1 MRKIWKFL
9 LLLLVAA
16 MTLSLAACTQEGS
29 DDPAETTQGTEDGTQ
44 DGTQDGT
51 EPEQPDVPTEVVKAE
66 REQLQFD
73 AAVSITEQEDGA
85 HVTHADGLAYVA
97 TGYDS
102 LDGNVLHFTKGL
114 VLNFDKS
121 LTEASFNR
129 FTLGYTST
137 QPLYGKVTYTIKG
150 KTVSDDFYL
159 EAGTQ
164 TFSCLIDKYLDGM
177 KGAKISKMTFESCSD
192 LPAEFALCVLRTQ
205 DYPIYG
211 TVEDTYY
218 IENNRYKLGI
228 RLGWGGGINYLLDK
242 QCPIEGLDNLVNQ
255 ADTGRLIQQSYYGV
269 TRNEEF
275 EPGEFNDSEWCYNPV
290 QGGDKYLNRS
300 RIIDIV
306 VTEQS
311 VYIKAQPLDWALEN
325 YLTPSYMENSYTL
338 YEDRILVDN
347 RFVDFSNWTHRPSQ
361 QELPAFY
368 TVSYLSVF
376 SFYNGT
382 QPWTDDTLS
391 YRHDLKFWGNPLY
404 VGDCMFRMRQSNTET
419 WCAWTA
425 PGEGY
430 GFGLYVPNVDA
441 FKAGC
446 YEYNN
451 SKDAAD
457 WATNYVAPLKTI
469 TLKSF
474 EPVEYSY
481 LMATGTLPEMR
492 ALFAEYRDYADNQG
506 LDKNADSMR
515 MGDGTEA
522 HNEYYYDSTGKV
534 PERLPEDP
542 EQPVIKTEP
551 VLDLTD
557 PNDAALV
564 IPTSSTLVKYDS
576 AETGTRV
583 IVTGADPFV
592 TISLGDAFN
601 AEDYGTLEIV
611 YMLPETNSPSNDV
624 VDVFL
629 CAGDVK
635 NPSGN
640 AMIRVSVIADGEYHT
655 LTVNLA
661 GKSFWKGAI
670 HSVRVDIMDQCEDGD
685 VMYVKSI
692 ALK

>member
-1 MRKIWKFL
+1 MRNIWKVFL
-9 LLLLVAA
+9 LLLAA
-16 MTLSLAACTQEGS
+16 MMTLSLAACTQEGS
-29 DDPAETTQGTEDGTQ
+29 GDPVETTQGTQGDTDTEPGSE
-44 DGTQDGT
+44 T
-51 EPEQPDVPTEVVKAE
+51 EPEQPDGPVEVVKAE

-85 HVTHADGLAYVA
+85 HVTGADGLAYVA
-97 TGYDS
+97 SGYDS
-102 LDGNVLHFTKGL
+102 LEGNVLHFTKGL
-114 VLNFDKS
+114 VLQFDTAK
-121 LTEASFNR
+121 TAKKFNR

-137 QPLYGKVTYTIKG
+137 QPLYGKVTYNIDG

-159 EAGTQ
+159 EAGTD
-164 TFSCLIDKYLDGM
+164 TFSCLIEKYLEGK
-177 KGAKISKMTFESCSD
+177 KGAKISKMSFESCSD
-192 LPAEFALCVLRTQ
+192 LPAEFALCVLRVQ

-211 TVEDTYY
+211 SVEDTYF

-242 QCPIEGLDNLVNQ
+242 QCPIEGIDNLVNQ

-269 TRNEEF
+269 IRNEEF

-311 VYIKAQPLDWALEN
+311 VYIKAQPLDWALEK

-391 YRHDLKFWGNPLY
+391 YRHDLKFWGDPLY
-404 VGDCMFRMRQSNTET
+404 VGDCLFRIRQSNTET

-430 GFGLYVPNVDA
+430 GFGLYVPNVDCY
-441 FKAGC
+441 KAGC
-446 YEYNN
+446 YRYNN
-451 SKDAAD
+451 SKDAMD

-492 ALFAEYRDYADNQG
+492 ALFAEYRDFADNSA
-506 LDKNADSMR
+506 LNKNADPMR

-534 PERLPEDP
+534 PERKPEDD
-542 EQPVIKTEP
+542 QPVVKTEP
-551 VLDLTD
+551 VLDLTN
-557 PNDAALV
+557 PADATLI
-564 IPTSSTLVKYDS
+564 IPTYSTLVKYDS

-583 IVTGADPFV
+583 IVTGPDPHV
-592 TISLGDAFN
+592 TIALQDAFN

-611 YMLPETNSPSNDV
+611 YMLPKTNSPGNNV

-635 NPSGN
+635 SPNGA
-640 AMIRVSVIADGEYHT
+640 AMIRVPVVADGEYHT
-655 LTVNLA
+655 LTVYLA

-670 HSVRVDIMDQCEDGD
+670 HSVRVDIMDQCADGD